1 MVKKPSLA
9 DTAKH
14 KAVDKESFI
23 YGGSGKPLNSDS
35 GKEVKDK
42 AVKKASVYVPIP
54 LYIRFKAYELE
65 KLKEGESVS
74 LNGLL
79 MRLLEQELE
88 RKGV

>member
-1 MVKKPSLA
+1 MAKRPSLT

-14 KAVDKESFI
+14 QAVDKESFI
-23 YGGSGKPLNSDS
+23 YGGRPLKSDS

-42 AVKKASVYVPIP
+42 TVKKASVYIPIP
-54 LYIRFKAYELE
+54 LYIRYKDYELAM
-65 KLKEGESVS
+65 LKEGESVS

-79 MRLLEQELE
+79 LRLLEQELE

>member
-23 YGGSGKPLNSDS
+23 YGGKPLNSDS

-54 LYIRFKAYELE
+54 LYIRFKAYELA
-65 KLKEGESVS
+65 KIKEGRSVS

-88 RKGV
+88 KEGV

>member
-1 MVKKPSLA
+1 MAIKKPSLT

-23 YGGSGKPLNSDS
+23 YGGKPLKSHN
-35 GKEVKDK
+35 GEEVKDRT
-42 AVKKASVYVPIP
+42 VKKASVYIPMP
-54 LYIRFKAYELE
+54 LYIRYKAYELE

>member
-23 YGGSGKPLNSDS
+23 YGGGKPLNSDS

-54 LYIRFKAYELE
+54 LYIRFKAYELA

-88 RKGV
+88 KKGF

>member
-1 MVKKPSLA
+1 MAKKPSLA

-23 YGGSGKPLNSDS
+23 HGGKPLRSYSD
-35 GKEVKDK
+35 KEVKDRK
-42 AVKKASVYVPIP
+42 VKKASVYIPEP
-54 LYIRFKAYELE
+54 LYIRYKAYELAM
-65 KLKEGESVS
+65 LKEGESVS

-79 MRLLEQELE
+79 LRLLEQEFE

>member
-1 MVKKPSLA
+1 MAKKPSLA

-23 YGGSGKPLNSDS
+23 YNGKPPNSDS

-42 AVKKASVYVPIP
+42 TVKKASVYIPVP

-79 MRLLEQELE
+79 MRLLELELE